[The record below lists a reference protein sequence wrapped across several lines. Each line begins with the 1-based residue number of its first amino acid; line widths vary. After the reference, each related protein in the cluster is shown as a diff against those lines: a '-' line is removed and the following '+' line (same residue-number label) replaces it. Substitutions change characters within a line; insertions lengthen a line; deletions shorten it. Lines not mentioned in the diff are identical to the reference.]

1 MDLKAYISKG
11 IGQAGSL
18 TALAEQ
24 IGVMRESL
32 SAANAGKRGLPPV
45 ACGKLADLLNVDR
58 WDVVAAS
65 EILTEKDEAKRRYLL
80 PFVLATA
87 QNVMTTTARSV
98 SNSIL

>member
-1 MDLKAYISKG
+1 MELKAYIAKG
-11 IGQAGSL
+11 IAATGSL
-18 TALAEQ
+18 TALAEH
-24 IGVMRESL
+24 IGMAREAL
-32 SAANAGKRGLPPV
+32 TAANGGRRGLPPV
-45 ACGKLADLLNVDR
+45 ACGKLADLLSVDR